1 MNIILF
7 PFHGMIFARLKT
19 IKTPEQQIEELA
31 AEVASLEAELGVQKG
46 IVAALLKR
54 IYGPSS

>member
-1 MNIILF
+1 
-7 PFHGMIFARLKT
+7 MIFARLKT